1 MTAKLSGER
10 NKISQGDEL
19 YPKAFF
25 RLKDPPEAIYA
36 IGNTEALE
44 EGLAVVGARLATP
57 YGISCAT
64 KFSRIASEN
73 GITIISGGARG
84 CDSTAHRAALSA
96 NGKTVVFLGGG
107 CDELYPKEN
116 ARLFQEIIDRG
127 GVVVSEHSWE
137 EPPLPP
143 YFRLRNRLI
152 ASLSKA
158 TLIVEAGLPSG
169 TFSTADEALAAGREV
184 LVVPGSITSK
194 NSHGANRL
202 LCQGAIPIV
211 DTETFL
217 DQLRTIFNVVVL
229 DEPKAVK
236 KGSSKQKDIETLLF
250 EMVSAE
256 PCSSE
261 KMLEF
266 LDRKRKGTDNMV
278 WLMQWLSEMQRHGS
292 IARYPNGTYGPA
304 VV

>member
-1 MTAKLSGER
+1 MTVKLSGER
-10 NKISQGDEL
+10 SEIRQNDTR
-19 YPKAFF
+19 YPQSFF
-25 RLKDPPEAIYA
+25 RLKDPPEAIYT
-36 IGNTEALE
+36 IGNIDALE

-64 KFSRIASEN
+64 KFSKIASEN

-84 CDSTAHRAALSA
+84 CDSTAHRAALSS

-116 ARLFQEIIDRG
+116 ACLFQEIIDSG
-127 GVVVSEHSWE
+127 GVVVSEHSWN

-143 YFRLRNRLI
+143 YFRYRNRLI

-202 LCQGAIPIV
+202 LYQGAIPVI

-217 DQLRTIFNVVVL
+217 DQLRTIFNVVIL
-229 DEPKAVK
+229 EESKSAK
-236 KGSSKQKDIETLLF
+236 KGRSRQKDIESLLF

-261 KMLEF
+261 KMLQF
-266 LDRKRKGTDNMV
+266 LDSKRKAANNMV
-278 WLMQWLSEMQRHGS
+278 WLMQWLSEMQRQGR
-292 IARYPNGTYGPA
+292 IARYPNGTYGP
-304 VV
+304 VVV